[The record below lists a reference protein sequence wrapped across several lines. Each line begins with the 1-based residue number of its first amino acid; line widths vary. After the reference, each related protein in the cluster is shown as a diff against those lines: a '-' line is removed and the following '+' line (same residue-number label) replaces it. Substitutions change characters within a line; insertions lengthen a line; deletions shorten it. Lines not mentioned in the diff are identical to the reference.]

1 MDSRDREENQADFG
15 RVLLALVVLALL
27 SQLDGSRSA
36 PVAVAAQNTAEA
48 PR

>member
-27 SQLDGSRSA
+27 SQLDNSRA
-36 PVAVAAQNTAEA
+36 PPTTVAQATAEA